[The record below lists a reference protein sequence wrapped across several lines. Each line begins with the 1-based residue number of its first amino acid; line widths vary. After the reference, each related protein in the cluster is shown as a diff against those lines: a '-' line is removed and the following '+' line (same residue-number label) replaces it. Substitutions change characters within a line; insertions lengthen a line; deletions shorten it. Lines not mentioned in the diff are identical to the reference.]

1 MKQLLDSLPSTLHTD
16 SFKDIHEHITDGYL
30 RYLSHKAK
38 YEDHKPEIIYQRY
51 SKLFKNEE
59 DKAFQMLYEFVN
71 IRTYSEAICETIG
84 SMMAISVSNGR
95 NLQPINLRKEV
106 FLRFNLPP
114 IHHLEKFTS
123 ELAKQWRVNKTNM
136 YRKGKKRSGLKLDE
150 ISSTIEN
157 YRKRREEKSYTP
169 VDFLSQ

>member
-1 MKQLLDSLPSTLHTD
+1 MTSTIHTD
-16 SFKDIHEHITDGYL
+16 LFKDLHEHITDGYL
-30 RYLSHKAK
+30 GYLTYKAK
-38 YEDHKPEIIYQRY
+38 YEDDEKIEIIYQRY
-51 SKLFKNEE
+51 SKLYGKDE
-59 DKAFQMLYEFVN
+59 DKAFQMVYEFVN

-114 IHHLEKFTS
+114 MHHLEKLTS

-136 YRKGKKRSGLKLDE
+136 YRKGKKRSGLKLNE

-157 YRKRREEKSYTP
+157 YQKRKEEKSYTL
-169 VDFLSQ
+169 VD